1 MTSPSE
7 VTMLTSDP
15 RAYLFAILLG
25 FGTYAVVR
33 LLRYRY
39 GFWWG
44 TDETPASSLE
54 DNDVE

>member
-1 MTSPSE
+1 
-7 VTMLTSDP
+7 MLTSDP